1 MIDSDNPADTPP
13 SHPNLPRWYDLLRQ
27 RGLLTVVLVELLMAA
42 LVAYGLW
49 DLRRQTLQSELRTL
63 ESLSVAMAAQA
74 NSTLEVADTVLR
86 ATRAELGTGLLAVD
100 DREAHA
106 LLVAR
111 AAALPQFRSLN
122 ILDDQGMRVAS
133 SRNDQSVARS
143 MAQRD
148 FFVTSRALDG
158 SAIFVGSPFVR
169 KSDGQTL
176 IGVAIDW
183 RNPMGEFG
191 GVVTLVADP
200 EFLDGDFL
208 RIAPTPDAHMAIYR
222 RDRQLVS
229 DGPGQNTNQLLPA
242 EVLASLLTPGTVTKP
257 RQVAL
262 PDGQQRLVA
271 LQPLQ
276 HFDLVVLIMRD
287 VTAVLTEWTEQAW
300 LVGSFSASALL
311 ITFLLTLRH
320 AREKYLRHASQAE
333 LAAEKERAV
342 RAFQAAQEGYWE
354 WNPEQRESHMSPRM
368 RELLGLE
375 RGAEQLD
382 QPGLLA
388 QGHVHPDDLA
398 PLRAAFLAHEQG
410 REAFFDVTFRVR
422 QADGQWHHVRARG
435 QARRDDQG
443 RVLLFTGTGADVTTE
458 VQAQEQT
465 RSLEDQLHNARKLE
479 AVGTLAGAIAHDF
492 NNILAAVQG
501 YGELAADVA
510 EPGSRQAHWIAQM
523 VRGGERGKAL
533 VKRILAFSQPSS
545 HQRSVFRLAPVI
557 HEMLDLLTASVPEN
571 IQLRRS
577 MDAVNAQVRGDSTQV
592 YEAVMNLCT
601 NAVHAMQQGGTLGV
615 ALSEL
620 HLEQSLLLS
629 EKTLN
634 PGHYACLTVTDT
646 GHGMTPE
653 VKSRLFEPFFTTRG
667 PQQGTGLGLTVV
679 RAVMV
684 DMEGAV
690 DVQSVPG
697 VGSRFTLYFPWVD
710 APLSDAGLQQV
721 EPSHHGKGQTILV
734 VDDEWALVEMAEDL
748 LAGLGYEAIGFG
760 SATLAL
766 QEFSANPDRF
776 DALMTDERMPDMS
789 GCDLALAVHALRPNL
804 PVLLVS
810 GYGGAQLQERA
821 TAAGVAVIV
830 SKPMGRAELAAA
842 LLNALAQET
851 ASLAKPQVTSEIQH
865 PGNVHKA

>member
-1 MIDSDNPADTPP
+1 MIEPDNRPDTPP
-13 SHPNLPRWYDLLRQ
+13 GHRDLTRWYDLLRQ
-27 RGLLTVVLVELLMAA
+27 REVLTVVLVELLMAA
-42 LVAYGLW
+42 LVTYGLW
-49 DLRRQTLQSELRTL
+49 DLRRQTLQSELHTL
-63 ESLSVAMAAQA
+63 GSLSAAMAAQA
-74 NSTLEVADTVLR
+74 DSTLEVADAVLR
-86 ATRAELGTGLLAVD
+86 ATRAELGTGLLSVD
-100 DREAHA
+100 ESDAHA

-111 AAALPQFRSLN
+111 AAALPQFRSLT
-122 ILDDQGMRVAS
+122 ILDDQGLRVAS
-133 SRNDQSVARS
+133 SRNEQGAARS
-143 MAQRD
+143 LAQRD
-148 FFVTSRALDG
+148 FFVKARALDG
-158 SAIFVGSPFVR
+158 TAIFVGSPFVR
-169 KSDGQTL
+169 KSDGQAS

-229 DGPGQNTNQLLPA
+229 DGPGQNANQLLPA
-242 EVLASLLTPGTVTKP
+242 EVLASLWTPTAVASP

-262 PDGQQRLVA
+262 PDGRQRLVA

-287 VTAVLTEWTEQAW
+287 VTAVLTEWTRQAW
-300 LVGSFSASALL
+300 LVGSFSVSALL

-320 AREKYLRHASQAE
+320 AREKTLRHASQAE

-354 WNPEQRESHMSPRM
+354 WNPAQRESHMSPRM

-398 PLRAAFLAHEQG
+398 PLGAAFLAHEEG
-410 REAFFDVTFRVR
+410 RAAYFDVTFRVR
-422 QADGQWHHVRARG
+422 QADGQWHHVRTRG

-443 RVLLFTGTGADVTTE
+443 RVLLFTGTGADVTAE
-458 VQAQEQT
+458 VQAQSQT

-510 EPGSRQAHWIAQM
+510 EPGSQQAHWIAQM

-533 VKRILAFSQPSS
+533 VKRILAFSQPVSRP
-545 HQRSVFRLAPVI
+545 HAVFRLAPVI
-557 HEMLDLLTASVPEN
+557 HEMLDLLMASVPAHV
-571 IQLRRS
+571 QLLRS
-577 MDAVNAQVRGDSTQV
+577 MDGVEALVRGDSTQV

-601 NAVHAMQQGGTLGV
+601 NAILAMPQGGTLGV
-615 ALSEL
+615 ALTER
-620 HLEQSLLLS
+620 HLAEPLLLS
-629 EKTLN
+629 DTTLN
-634 PGHYACLTVTDT
+634 PGHYVCLTVTDT
-646 GHGMTPE
+646 GHGMTPQ

-667 PQQGTGLGLTVV
+667 PQLGTGLGLTVV
-679 RAVMV
+679 RSVMV

-690 DVQSVPG
+690 DVQSTPG
-697 VGSRFTLYFPWVD
+697 EGSCFTLYFPWVD
-710 APLSDAGLQQV
+710 ATLSETGLQRT
-721 EPSHHGKGQTILV
+721 EPILDGSGQTILV
-734 VDDEWALVEMAEDL
+734 VDDEQALVELAEDL
-748 LAGLGYEAIGFG
+748 LAGLGYEAVGIG

-766 QEFSANPDRF
+766 QEFSANPQRF
-776 DALMTDERMPDMS
+776 DALITDERMPDMS
-789 GCDLALAVHALRPNL
+789 GCELALAVRALQPGL
-804 PVLLVS
+804 PVVLAS

-821 TAAGVAVIV
+821 IAAGIGVIV
-830 SKPMGRAELAAA
+830 NKPMTRAELAAA
-842 LLNALAQET
+842 LFSALAQVTEQV
-851 ASLAKPQVTSEIQH
+851 AAPQVTSEMPH
-865 PGNVHKA
+865 PANIPKV